1 MKRIFT
7 IILLFAPLLCFA
19 QTYAE
24 MQEAKEAEVFEEDRK
39 RQQRYEAYME
49 ELNENARR
57 QRERLEQFQVNF
69 LQEEEQR
76 ARDKARR
83 EAELQAQRER
93 AKQEAQLRAKQQREA
108 QLRAQQQAERKR
120 QIAAYNQQV
129 AARNAQIRAHNEQ
142 LREEQA
148 EQRREAARQRAEAEL
163 RRKEAIR
170 QQVTQETY
178 NRLEQQTRT
187 KEHIAADAAGAG
199 ADRLARNHP
208 VSRYETDIPVGGGR
222 PTSQIDHLPRQKFEI
237 PTGSR
242 ILDPDKVYYCNMP
255 QNEGDVYLFYQDASS
270 PVPPSVDNSA
280 PWLDFCDN
288 MPSKRAAAHLALMR
302 QACGGD
308 MPTTIKMFDDYTAF
322 LSSDGN
328 TVISVKKDGS
338 EMTIW
343 HLEEGRDDQIK
354 SDVYAKLNAGI
365 IKEKVKGKHND
376 DLSIKRPQI
385 EDVTLS
391 VNSATITASH
401 KNGATNFKV
410 SKKDNLASIE
420 EVRPFKEDQN
430 DQKKESSAKSDVG
443 VAFGLEGSINGLT
456 SIERTKIVFMGDS
469 HRHAYTYSI
478 KGSAGYKVQIG
489 VEGGAS
495 TKKGLKANAG
505 VSYDGLKAELQGG
518 YIYVGEKKIYEGT
531 AGAEASAGYSVGF
544 DVSPSRLKVKGGI
557 ASLGGFYNVRVI
569 PLSFTEQL

>member
-93 AKQEAQLRAKQQREA
+93 AQQEAQLRAKQQREA
-108 QLRAQQQAERKR
+108 QLRAQQQAQQQAERKR

-148 EQRREAARQRAEAEL
+148 EQRREAARQRAEAER
-163 RRKEAIR
+163 RRKEALK
-170 QQVTQETY
+170 QQVTQDTY
-178 NRLEQQTRT
+178 NQLEQQTLSM
-187 KEHIAADAAGAG
+187 EHAAADAAGAG

-237 PTGSR
+237 PTGPR

-308 MPTTIKMFDDYTAF
+308 MPATISDMGDYTAF
-322 LSSDGN
+322 MSRDSN
-328 TVISVKKDGS
+328 TVIAVTKDGDAMFVWHLDDGEHEELKTEIYGKLNSVKVKHS
-338 EMTIW
+338 EEHTNIEHQFDTW
-343 HLEEGRDDQIK
+343 NESK
-354 SDVYAKLNAGI
+354 
-365 IKEKVKGKHND
+365 KEKPNEKSGVDLAFGIEKSLDGLASVKGTM
-376 DLSIKRPQI
+376 IYFP
-385 EDVTLS
+385 
-391 VNSATITASH
+391 
-401 KNGATNFKV
+401 NG
-410 SKKDNLASIE
+410 S
-420 EVRPFKEDQN
+420 Q
-430 DQKKESSAKSDVG
+430 
-443 VAFGLEGSINGLT
+443 
-456 SIERTKIVFMGDS
+456 
-469 HRHAYTYSI
+469 RHAVV
-478 KGSAGYKVQIG
+478 GSVEGFAGYKVKADI
-489 VEGGAS
+489 E
-495 TKKGLKANAG
+495 ANANIKKEPKISASVGNESLKVELQLGYMYMGEKNIHMYTAGSSASIGYG
-505 VSYDGLKAELQGG
+505 VGIEISKNSIKASKGVFTLGMSYDHTVFPISISQ
-518 YIYVGEKKIYEGT
+518 
-531 AGAEASAGYSVGF
+531 
-544 DVSPSRLKVKGGI
+544 
-557 ASLGGFYNVRVI
+557 
-569 PLSFTEQL
+569 

>member
-1 MKRIFT
+1 MKRIIT
-7 IILLFAPLLCFA
+7 NILLFAPLLCFA

-24 MQEAKEAEVFEEDRK
+24 LQEAKEGEVFEEDCK
-39 RQQRYEAYME
+39 RQQRYNKYME
-49 ELNENARR
+49 ELNENTRR
-57 QRERLEQFQVNF
+57 QTERLQQFQVNF
-69 LQEEEQR
+69 MREEEQR

-83 EAELQAQRER
+83 DAELQAQRGR
-93 AKQEAQLRAKQQREA
+93 AQQEAQLRAKQQREA

-120 QIAAYNQQV
+120 QIAAYNQQI

-148 EQRREAARQRAEAEL
+148 EQRREAARQKAEEER
-163 RRKEAIR
+163 RRKEALK
-170 QQVTQETY
+170 QQVTQDTY
-178 NRLEQQTRT
+178 NQLEQQTQSM
-187 KEHIAADAAGAG
+187 EHAAADAAGAG

-255 QNEGDVYLFYQDASS
+255 QNDGDVYLFYQDASS

-280 PWLDFCDN
+280 PWLDFCDS

-308 MPTTIKMFDDYTAF
+308 MPTTIKIFDDYTAF

-343 HLEEGRDDQIK
+343 HLKEGRDDQIK
-354 SDVYAKLNAGI
+354 ADVYAKLNAGI
-365 IKEKVKGKHND
+365 IKEKVKGNIED
-376 DLSIKRPQI
+376 DIPIKRPEI

-391 VNSATITASH
+391 VGSATATH
-401 KNGATNFKV
+401 KNGVTNVNV
-410 SKKDNLASIE
+410 SKKDYFYKIE
-420 EVRPFKEDQN
+420 DERPFKEEQKE
-430 DQKKESSAKSDVG
+430 QKKESSSKSDVG
-443 VAFGLEGSINGLT
+443 VAVGFEESIDGLT

-469 HRHAYTYSI
+469 HQHAYTYDV
-478 KGSAGYKVQIG
+478 KGSAGYKLEVG
-489 VEGGAS
+489 AEGAAS
-495 TKKGLKANAG
+495 TKKGVNIHIGASYENLKG
-505 VSYDGLKAELQGG
+505 RLHGG
-518 YIYVGEKKIYEGT
+518 YIYVGEKNIYEVTG
-531 AGAEASAGYSVGF
+531 GWEASTGYGIGIEL
-544 DVSPSRLKVKGGI
+544 SPSRIKAKAGALSYG
-557 ASLGGFYNVRVI
+557 SFYNARVI